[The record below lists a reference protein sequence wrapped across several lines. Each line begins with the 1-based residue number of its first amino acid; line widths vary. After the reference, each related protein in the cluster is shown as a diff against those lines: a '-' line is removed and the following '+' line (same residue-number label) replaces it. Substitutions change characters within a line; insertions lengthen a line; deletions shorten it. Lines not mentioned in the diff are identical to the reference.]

1 MNILIVDDER
11 IIREWFRMT
20 VDKLGGD
27 CRIIGEAAGGE
38 EALEFC
44 RQHPVDLVVTDVKM
58 PGMNGLE
65 LIKQLKEEQPAVRT
79 VIFSSY
85 GEFHFAA
92 EALKLG
98 ANEYILKAEITLSGL
113 EDILQKIKRD
123 IELERSKAVELNYL
137 RHVLNQNEQ
146 VLRTA
151 YLRELLQ
158 GSGQAAQQFA
168 SKMSYFGIRLQ
179 EKNLALM
186 AFGIIPGPEKSQL
199 INDPDL
205 LQQAIVNI
213 INETLLTETDG
224 GCSFLYMNEVYMLLV
239 NASASGMKSQRE
251 LLQLTASRVAENAR
265 RFLGVE
271 SAIGISMTYS
281 SLSYLPEQAREALE
295 ALDRK
300 RFYGDRSVAYFQDS
314 DTVPLNPDHWTQSFK
329 PHVDS
334 FHRLLEEG
342 KPQEALQQFDH
353 VLTKAGEEKSL
364 SPKQMKA
371 VVLELIYSAINWA
384 RSLQVPLDKLE
395 ALSTE
400 VTEQIVLQE
409 NYSQLAVWAAGAI
422 RELMD
427 WLEATRP
434 RYAEPVEKA
443 CEYIRLNFAGEI
455 TLKEVSMHVHLSR
468 TYFSELFKKETGL
481 NFNEYVMQVR
491 MVQAKSILKRQQMRI
506 ADVAAQ
512 VGYANP
518 SYFIKLFKKY
528 AGVSPYEYMESYSSF
543 RTR

>member
-27 CRIIGEAAGGE
+27 CRIIGEAASGE

-44 RQHPVDLVVTDVKM
+44 HQHPVDLVVTDVKM
-58 PGMNGLE
+58 PGMDGLE
-65 LIKQLKEEQPAVRT
+65 LIKRLKEERPTVRS

-85 GEFHFAA
+85 SEFHFAA

-98 ANEYILKAEITLSGL
+98 ANEYILKAEVTLPGL
-113 EDILQKIKRD
+113 EEILKKIKRD
-123 IELERSKAVELNYL
+123 IELERSKAVELNSL

-151 YLRELLQ
+151 YFRELLQ
-158 GSGQAAQQFA
+158 GSGQAAQQFV
-168 SKMSYFGIRLQ
+168 SKMSYFGIGLK

-186 AFGIIPGPEKSQL
+186 AFGIIPEPEKNQRIS
-199 INDPDL
+199 DPDL
-205 LQQAIVNI
+205 LQQAIINI
-213 INETLLTETDG
+213 INETLLTETGG

-251 LLQLTASRVAENAR
+251 LLLLTASRVAENAR

-314 DTVPLNPDHWTQSFK
+314 DNLSLHPDHRTQPLK

-334 FHRLLEEG
+334 FHRLLGDG
-342 KPQEALQQFDH
+342 KPQEALQQFGH

-371 VVLELIYSAINWA
+371 IVLELIYSAINWA
-384 RSLQVPLDKLE
+384 RSLQVPVDRLE
-395 ALSTE
+395 ALSAE
-400 VTEQIVLQE
+400 VTGQIVQQE
-409 NYSQLAVWAAGAI
+409 NYHQLAAWATGAI
-422 RELMD
+422 RDLMD
-427 WLEATRP
+427 WLEASRP

-443 CEYIRLNFAGEI
+443 CEYIRLNYAGEI

-491 MVQAKSILKRQQMRI
+491 MEQAKNILKHQQMRI
-506 ADVAAQ
+506 SDVAAQ

-543 RTR
+543 RAR